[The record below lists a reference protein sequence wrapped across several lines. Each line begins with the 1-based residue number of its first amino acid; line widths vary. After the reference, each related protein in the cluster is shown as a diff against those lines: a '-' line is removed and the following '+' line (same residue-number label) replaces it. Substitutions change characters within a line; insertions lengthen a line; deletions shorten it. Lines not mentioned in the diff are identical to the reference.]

1 MKKFMVRFGVLVMA
15 AMAWAEGG
23 VSLPAGTMLK
33 VKLETTLT
41 TSTNKSGDPFSG
53 RVTEPVM
60 VDGKTIVPIGATVE
74 GRLTRVNEPRRI
86 AGKPTIGILPETLVM
101 PNGQR
106 MILNANLVQTDRGGN
121 TSVNN
126 EGQYKGEGH
135 TGTDEVMVAAGTGTG
150 MLAGGLIG
158 GGKGVIIGGVVGAAV
173 TVGHWLGKRNS
184 AFLPAGTELVMEL
197 DRPLEMSPSNGG
209 Q

>member
-1 MKKFMVRFGVLVMA
+1 MKKFMLSLGVLVMA
-15 AMAWAEGG
+15 AMAWAESG
-23 VSLPAGTMLK
+23 VSLPAGTTLK

-41 TSTNKSGDPFSG
+41 TSTNKIGDPFSG

-106 MILNANLVQTDRGGN
+106 MVLNADLVQTNRGGN
-121 TSVNN
+121 TSVND

-135 TGTDEVMVAAGTGTG
+135 TSTDEVMVAAGTGTG

-158 GGKGVIIGGVVGAAV
+158 GGKGVIIGGVVGAAA

>member
-1 MKKFMVRFGVLVMA
+1 MKKFMVSFGVLVMA
-15 AMAWAEGG
+15 TMGWAEGG
-23 VSLPAGTMLK
+23 VSLPAGTTLR

-86 AGKPTIGILPETLVM
+86 AGKPTIGILPETLIM

-106 MILNANLVQTDRGGN
+106 MMLNANLVQTDRGGN

-158 GGKGVIIGGVVGAAV
+158 GSKGVIIGGIVGAVA

-197 DRPLEMSPSNGG
+197 DRPLEMAPATGG